1 MKFLSLITA
10 GTLAAVLST
19 VAQAGIV
26 YNNGSPN
33 QASGNEMTEWI
44 QSEDFTLAS
53 ATTITGV
60 LFWSFDVGLAD
71 GSLSWI
77 IYSDSAGT
85 PGAVIGSGNT
95 NAITRTAGASL
106 FSGTEYMNEF
116 FITPTALTAGTYH
129 LGLHNGALSV
139 TTRSEFYWETTGVQI
154 GSFGLE
160 DIAPFGVYGW
170 NSNGQEHAFLLTSDE
185 STVPEPGSIALLG
198 IAAGMGLLLARRR
211 KLL

>member
-1 MKFLSLITA
+1 MKFLSLINA
-10 GTLAAVLST
+10 GILAGALST
-19 VAQAGIV
+19 VAQAGVV

-33 QASGNEMTEWI
+33 QAGGNEMTAWI
-44 QSEDFTLAS
+44 QSEDFILTS

-71 GSLSWI
+71 GSVSWL

-95 NAITRTAGASL
+95 NAITRTAGAPL
-106 FSGTEYMNEF
+106 LTGTEYMNEF

-129 LGLHNGALSV
+129 LGLHNGTLGV

-154 GSFGLE
+154 GSFGWE
-160 DIAPFGVYGW
+160 DIAPFGVNGW
-170 NSNGQEHAFLLTSDE
+170 NNNSGEHAFLLTSDE
-185 STVPEPGSIALLG
+185 RTVPEPGSIALLG
-198 IAAGMGLLLARRR
+198 IAAGVGLSLARRR